1 MNAPRTTPRPNRE
14 RGSISVEFA
23 LMLTFFFMP
32 LLLGIIDF
40 GQILHAQSVVARA
53 AREGAVAAARSQD
66 INTAVDNYVRNAGYD
81 LSLTHISTAGS
92 RIAGE
97 PVTVTVR
104 YDTSNMV
111 IIPWQNFTANL
122 TQVVAS
128 ATTQQF

>member
-1 MNAPRTTPRPNRE
+1 MNASRTPPRSNCE

-23 LMLTFFFMP
+23 LLMTFFFMP
-32 LLLGIIDF
+32 LLLGVIDF

-66 INTAVDNYVRNAGYD
+66 VNTAVDSYVRNAGYD

-92 RIAGE
+92 RVAGE

-104 YDTSNMV
+104 YDTSGMV
-111 IIPWQNFTANL
+111 IIPWQNFNPNM
-122 TQVVAS
+122 TQVAAA